1 MRQFLRMQVVGEV
14 SVGRR
19 HVEHAVLLGDVAQV
33 VGCLQDG
40 LPRLPVDVEAHQD
53 ARVLSVAYLIDG
65 IAKGFHHRRAAVGL
79 RISIAV
85 GLSGIHFLA
94 RFEVGHLRQSRAVEE
109 HQVSLAAELHVL
121 QVLATLHGVGLLR
134 LDVVEASGRQQPR
147 DVRLVHEEVSHLVLA
162 AELLQHVLHRIH
174 EALGGQVHARHAVGV
189 LQPQVVETVE
199 IEVVVASVVRQV
211 VGVLPAGVDI
221 GEVVAVEEVDLSHR
235 SDDQSS
241 GLRAVDGLRTVVG
254 QSVGGVIDVEAWL
267 VSLHLQPCRQCNEQ
281 QHQPCQ

>member
-1 MRQFLRMQVVGEV
+1 MQVVGKV

-53 ARVLSVAYLIDG
+53 ARVLAVAYLIDG
-65 IAKGFHHRRAAVGL
+65 IADGFHHRRAAVGL

-85 GLSGIHFLA
+85 GLSGIDLLA
-94 RFEVGHLRQSRAVEE
+94 RVEVGHLRQSRVVEE
-109 HQVSLAAELHVL
+109 QQVSLAAELHVL
-121 QVLATLHGVGLLR
+121 QVLAALHGVGLFR
-134 LDVVEASGRQQPR
+134 LDVVEASGRQQPG

-162 AELLQHVLHRIH
+162 AELLQHVVHRIH
-174 EALGGQVHARHAVGV
+174 EPLGGQVHARHAVGV

-199 IEVVVASVVRQV
+199 IEVVVAGVVRQV

-235 SDDQSS
+235 GNDQSS
-241 GLRAVDGLRTVVG
+241 GLRAVDGLRAVVG
-254 QSVGGVIDVEAWL
+254 QSVGGVVHVEAWL
-267 VSLHLQPCRQCNEQ
+267 ISLHLQPCRQCNEQ